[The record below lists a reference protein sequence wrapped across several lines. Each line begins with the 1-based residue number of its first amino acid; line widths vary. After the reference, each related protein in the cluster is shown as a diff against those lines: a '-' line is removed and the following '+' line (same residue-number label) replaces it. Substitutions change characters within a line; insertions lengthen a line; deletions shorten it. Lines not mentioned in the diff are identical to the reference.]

1 MNTFKVSANLP
12 TEYGTFNII
21 AFDGGDN
28 CQPHLALVHE
38 ECNLQSIVPVRL
50 HSECLT
56 GDVFKSK
63 RCDCGEQL
71 DLSLKYLAK
80 NKGVLLYLR
89 QEGRGI
95 GLINK
100 LKAYN
105 LQDEG
110 LDTFDANEHLG
121 FQPDERDFTIAI
133 NILEEL
139 GIKDIDLITNN
150 PDKMEIFNNAKVKL
164 HNRISISVTI
174 TDDNEKYLLAKRNM
188 KGHLISFYEK
198 KEI

>member
-1 MNTFKVSANLP
+1 MSSFEVSANLP
-12 TEYGTFNII
+12 TAYGAFTII
-21 AFDGGDN
+21 AFDMGND

-38 ECNLQSIVPVRL
+38 ECNKLKTVPVRL

-71 DLSLKYLAK
+71 DLSLKYLAMH
-80 NKGVLLYLR
+80 KGVLIYLR

-121 FQPDERDFTIAI
+121 FQPDERDFSIAI
-133 NILEEL
+133 EILEKL
-139 GIKDIDLITNN
+139 GITDIDLITNN
-150 PDKMEIFNNAKVKL
+150 PDKMEIFEGSAVRL
-164 HNRISISVTI
+164 HKRIALSVTVN
-174 TDDNEKYLLAKRNM
+174 NENERYLMAKRNM
-188 KGHLISFYEK
+188 KGHLITFDQK
-198 KEI
+198 NKA